1 MSEPIDPILL
11 CTVLPLQKLKR
22 GGGDGLS
29 AEEVT
34 NLSQDTLRRNYPH
47 LIRRISE
54 RRSGMQLADALA
66 IADGKAEPA

>member
-11 CTVLPLQKLKR
+11 RTVLPLKLKR